1 MSALNTPI
9 KPLVLAMAL
18 ASQQVYASCQSS
30 YAVSNG
36 TNAFDDITSLQGAI
50 EHINKNCS
58 DIDIEITVA
67 AGLKISHGEYSHSVH
82 DQERISIIGD
92 AENPA
97 TITRGASDALFNV
110 NEGGQLKL
118 KNLILDGQD
127 INAVAGIYL
136 SSSSS
141 RLDLEKVVVK
151 NFYSNASGAVINSI
165 TAPITITD
173 SQFLNNHSDANGGAI
188 STQYNAYE
196 NNGAVVVIPAG
207 KLEISSSTFT
217 ENNAQNGG
225 GAISTIGGDLEIIDT
240 VFTSNSSLS
249 SGGAVFFGGE
259 TGEDNLTVQGS
270 QFIKN
275 EAINSGGA
283 VSQSTANAVV
293 IKDTVFD
300 ENSVIVNVN
309 DESNTG
315 ENIPSDGGAAS
326 FYQFDSLELD
336 DVTFT
341 NNSSENFGG
350 AIAIDNNIAG
360 GEDGE
365 AVVNINDSNFT
376 NNSAIKN
383 IAKATVAH
391 GGAIYTKLSSD
402 NDSAKIIVSNTT
414 FDKNSAEGNGGVL
427 YVDDLNSGIEVTMQD
442 SSLTNNS
449 AVGGAGVYIA
459 GSNTVNLDRSLIN
472 TNIATGHGSAVY
484 AAGNYNSGDIQAPIT
499 RITNSTITNNQAQY
513 GTLALSGYYGEGSN
527 ISHSTIHNNTTT
539 QGAAAL
545 YGNGVSGSDAIV
557 ISHSI
562 ISNNAGPSGQLCNL
576 NEANFNFS
584 VEHSFISDADLGSGC
599 LVLTDLG
606 GNQMGTTAEPLDPML
621 EDLADNGGASLS
633 YYPQDGSPVYNAG
646 NPNIENSPQYDQRG
660 SARIMRGQIDIGA
673 LEVGN
678 ALPVFAD
685 LTDVTID
692 VKQELNWQVSLATDA
707 DGDAISYQVEGLPEG
722 LVFND
727 SLNTVSGIITEAAF
741 EQSQSYIIG
750 VIASDGFA
758 ETRIERQLSFT
769 GSLTEETNTEG
780 ATKDSSSGSGSGSLG
795 FGFMSLLA
803 LIGIGRRK
811 NLKQG

>member
-173 SQFLNNHSDANGGAI
+173 SQFVNNHSDAN
-188 STQYNAYE
+188 
-196 NNGAVVVIPAG
+196 
-207 KLEISSSTFT
+207 
-217 ENNAQNGG
+217 G

-427 YVDDLNSGIEVTMQD
+427 YVDDLNGGIEVTMQD

-660 SARIMRGQIDIGA
+660 SARIIRGQIDIGA

-769 GSLTEETNTEG
+769 GSLTEG
-780 ATKDSSSGSGSGSLG
+780 ATKDSGSGSGSGSLG